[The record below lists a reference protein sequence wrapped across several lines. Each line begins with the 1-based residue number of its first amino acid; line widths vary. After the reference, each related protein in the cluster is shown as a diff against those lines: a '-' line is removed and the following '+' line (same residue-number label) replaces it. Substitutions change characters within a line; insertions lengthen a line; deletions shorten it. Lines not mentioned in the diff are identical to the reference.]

1 VLVHGP
7 EHLVGLRVVA
17 KPAVLE
23 ATNWPT
29 AATVLRIAADDVFV
43 INVATIEVADEHAI
57 IEPETAFV
65 GWELSPAEFEHHF
78 HHHLEWQIPPQRPV
92 FVQGLA
98 AAVPMK
104 ALVQEDNV
112 LVLCTAAQAHELAER
127 CHLPHA
133 PKAGAR

>member
-1 VLVHGP
+1 MHGP

-17 KPAVLE
+17 KPAVLD
-23 ATNWPT
+23 ATVWPA

-43 INVATIEVADEHAI
+43 INTATVDIADEHAI

-65 GWELSPAEFEHHF
+65 GWELSLAEFEQHF
-78 HHHLEWQIPPQRPV
+78 HHHLEWQIPAQRPV

-98 AAVPMK
+98 AAVPTK
-104 ALVQEDNV
+104 FWLQDDTV
-112 LVLCTAAQAHELAER
+112 LVICTAAHAHELAER

-133 PKAGAR
+133 PKAAR

>member
-17 KPAVLE
+17 KPAVLD
-23 ATNWPT
+23 ATTWPA
-29 AATVLRIAADDVFV
+29 AATVLRLAADDAFV
-43 INVATIEVADEHAI
+43 INAATVEVADEHAI

-65 GWELSPAEFEHHF
+65 GWELSATEFAQHF
-78 HHHLEWQIPPQRPV
+78 HHHLEWQIPAERPV

-98 AAVPMK
+98 AAVPTK
-104 ALVQEDNV
+104 FWLQDDTV
-112 LVLCTAAQAHELAER
+112 LVICTAAHAHELAER

-133 PKAGAR
+133 PKAAR